1 MMQRHFHEE
10 LRQLRDDLVL
20 MGERAL
26 DMSRLSLQA
35 LEKGDDALALQVR
48 GMDDGVDDLEKRVD
62 REIMRYLTLFGPMGG
77 DVRLLLGARDI
88 CHDLERVADEASGI
102 ARRSLTISGRGPL
115 SNLLMVPEEG
125 RLAAAALRFAL
136 DSFIEGDLEK
146 AKTVLVNDREID
158 RLNKENY
165 LALLGKTGDSA
176 RVSPSHVELIFISKA
191 YERIGDHAKNIAEQ
205 VIFLLSGEDVRHQR
219 KA

>member
-1 MMQRHFHEE
+1 MQRYFHED

-26 DMSRLSLQA
+26 DMTRLSLKA
-35 LEKGDDALALQVR
+35 LEEGDDNLALQVR

-88 CHDLERVADEASGI
+88 CHDIERIADEASGI

-115 SNLLMVPEEG
+115 KDLLMVPEEG
-125 RLAAAALRFAL
+125 RLAAAALRAAM
-136 DSFIEGDLEK
+136 DSFIEGDLAK
-146 AKTVLVNDREID
+146 AKGILESDKEID

-165 LALLGKTGDSA
+165 LALLGRSGDTA

-219 KA
+219 